1 VLTCYRNPKII
12 VLISRS
18 FKSWQGTAKQV
29 LQFRRKQII
38 FSQGDPGDSIFYLAS
53 GKVKLT
59 ITSEKGRDAI
69 VGVLS
74 AGAFL
79 GRVVLLQINRPAL
92 TR

>member
-1 VLTCYRNPKII
+1 MFAVPPE
-12 VLISRS
+12 
-18 FKSWQGTAKQV
+18 
-29 LQFRRKQII
+29 QII

-59 ITSEKGRDAI
+59 ITPRRQDAI

-74 AGAFL
+74 AGLFW